1 MFEKVFGIGL
11 NKTGTKTLGECLRRL
26 GFDHM
31 SCRRDLLAAY
41 RNHELE
47 KVFAVTDRHSSFE
60 DWPYPL
66 MYREL
71 LERYGRSAAFIL
83 TVRKDAETWLESL
96 KQHSLRTDPDNH
108 CRLLAYG
115 HNYPHGYEQ
124 QHLQFYRAHNSSVVE
139 HFAARGAATQLLTM
153 CWESGHGWIELG
165 NFLGVEKPGADIPH
179 VNKTGTTLD
188 LARSSENLR
197 RIAQQQQ
204 VALRS
209 ARD

>member
-47 KVFAVTDRHSSFE
+47 RVFAVTDQHSSFE

-71 LERYGRSAAFIL
+71 LERYGRSAAFVL
-83 TVRKDAETWLESL
+83 TVRNDAETWLESL
-96 KQHSLRTDPDNH
+96 KQHSLRTDPDIH

-115 HNYPHGYEQ
+115 YNYPHGYEQ
-124 QHLQFYRAHNSSVVE
+124 QHLQFYRAHNAAVLNHFSVQ
-139 HFAARGAATQLLTM
+139 GASAQLLEI
-153 CWESGHGWIELG
+153 CWESGDGWAKLC
-165 NFLGVEKPGADIPH
+165 NFLGIEAPDAEIPH
-179 VNKTGTTLD
+179 VNKTGSTLD
-188 LARSSENLR
+188 PERAAENLR
-197 RIAQQQQ
+197 RISQQQE
-204 VALRS
+204 VALQS
-209 ARD
+209 A